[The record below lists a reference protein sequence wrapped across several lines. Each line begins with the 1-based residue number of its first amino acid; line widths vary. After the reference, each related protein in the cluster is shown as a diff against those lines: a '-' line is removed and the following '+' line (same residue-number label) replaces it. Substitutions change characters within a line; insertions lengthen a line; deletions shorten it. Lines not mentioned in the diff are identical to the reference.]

1 MQLSFA
7 NSNHVVTQK
16 LAKLI
21 HEKSSNLAVSGDITS
36 ATALLKFAESVAD
49 TIVIL
54 KTHIDIV
61 SDFTPELTKSLR
73 KLADQAGFLIF
84 EDRKFADI
92 GNTVYRQFSGG
103 IYRISEWADI
113 INAHMLPGPGII
125 EGLKKGCNGRDI
137 GLLLLAQMSTQH
149 HLFSPEYIQNV
160 VKYALNHKEFV
171 MGFIAQEKLTHDKD
185 LITMTPGVNLASD
198 TDQLGQKYHSPQAV
212 IAEKKSDI
220 IIVGRGIYA
229 AENPKKIAQEYQ
241 RQAWHCLCET
251 VEKYQ

>member
-7 NSNHVVTQK
+7 NSGHVVTRK

-21 HEKSSNLAVSGDITS
+21 QQKSSNLAVSADITS
-36 ATALLKFAESVAD
+36 AGALLKFAENVAD

-61 SDFTPELTKSLR
+61 SDFTPALTKSLR

-92 GNTVYRQFSGG
+92 GNTVCHQLSDG
-103 IYRISEWADI
+103 IYRIAEWADI

-125 EGLKKGCNGRDI
+125 EGLKKGCYGRDM
-137 GLLLLAQMSTQH
+137 GLLLLAQMSSQGN
-149 HLFSPEYIQNV
+149 LFSPEYTQCV
-160 VKYALNHKEFV
+160 VKHALNHKEFV
-171 MGFIAQEKLTHDKD
+171 MGFIAQEKLADDKD
-185 LITMTPGVNLASD
+185 LVTMTPGVNLGTD

-212 IAEKKSDI
+212 IGEKKSDI

-241 RQAWHCLCET
+241 RQAWDCLCET
-251 VEKYQ
+251 VKTQ